1 MYMLDTNIL
10 IDFLRGTSN
19 FIYGKLRESDAR
31 LFSVS
36 SIVKAELLVGAEKS
50 QDPDQE
56 RLRVEMLL
64 LPFELVP
71 FDAACAQHYGCIRAQ
86 LEQAGK
92 TIGANDYLIAATAL
106 ARGAVLVTNNAREF
120 QRVPGLAVE
129 EWAEIAL

>member
-10 IDFLRGTSN
+10 IDFLRGTSRL
-19 FIYGKLRESDAR
+19 IYDKLRESDAR
-31 LFSVS
+31 LFGVS
-36 SIVKAELLVGAEKS
+36 SIVKAELLVGAEKC
-50 QDPDQE
+50 QNPEQE

-71 FDAACAQHYGCIRAQ
+71 FDGICAQHYGRIRAH

-92 TIGANDYLIAATAL
+92 TIGANDCLIAATAL
-106 ARGAVLVTNNAREF
+106 ARGAVLITNNAREF